1 MSVTIFGKNFGKLFW
16 KIKKNPKKTF
26 IIIDYN
32 LQTYDELTVNL
43 LNHFFGT
50 AFGFFCSISQ
60 LSIVNAEV
68 ITPGIEN
75 DKLYNNINNTS
86 MVQFLF

>member
-1 MSVTIFGKNFGKLFW
+1 MENFGKLL
-16 KIKKNPKKTF
+16 KIPKKN
-26 IIIDYN
+26 IYNIDYN

>member
-1 MSVTIFGKNFGKLFW
+1 MGKFGKLL
-16 KIKKNPKKTF
+16 KIPKKN
-26 IIIDYN
+26 IYNIDYN